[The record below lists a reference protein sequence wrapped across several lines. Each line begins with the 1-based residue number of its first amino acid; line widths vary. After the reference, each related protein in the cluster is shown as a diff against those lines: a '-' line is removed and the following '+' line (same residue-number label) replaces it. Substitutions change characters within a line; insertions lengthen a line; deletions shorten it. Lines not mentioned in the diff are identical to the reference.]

1 MISAN
6 INDRKRYEC
15 IHPGV
20 AMALEALTEYTPEN
34 FPEGPVKL
42 SEGVTLN
49 FAKYETKSPEG
60 ALCEGHRQYID
71 VFYMVEG
78 RETVYVKCTDL
89 VKNVTRPYEAEIDA
103 YLGETDSDVT
113 AVRME
118 AGTFL
123 ILFPE
128 DAHTP
133 GCIAEESC
141 SVKKII
147 GKVLVEY

>member
-6 INDRKRYEC
+6 IKDRKRYEC

-20 AMALEALTEYTPEN
+20 KMALEALTSYTPEN
-34 FPEGPVKL
+34 FPEESVKL
-42 SEGVTLN
+42 AEGVTLN
-49 FAKYETKSPEG
+49 FAKYETKPSEG
-60 ALCEGHRQYID
+60 ALCEGHRKYID

-89 VKNVTRPYEAEIDA
+89 VKNVTRPYEEEIDA
-103 YLGETDSDVT
+103 YLGETDSDTT
-113 AVRME
+113 AVRLE

-141 SVKKII
+141 EVKKII
-147 GKVLVEY
+147 GKVLVDF